1 MKLTACV
8 YLMSSKLGH
17 VWFSGATARLARLGW
32 PGGAETRRRPCTV
45 RVGDG
50 CEVRCYKGEVLIA
63 LVLVLN
69 VMPLAVI
76 YAVACVYGKW
86 LKIRCLIG

>member
-1 MKLTACV
+1 MA
-8 YLMSSKLGH
+8 G
-17 VWFSGATARLARLGW
+17 LARLGR
-32 PGGAETRRRPCTV
+32 PGGAEMRRRPCTV

-63 LVLVLN
+63 LVLVLI

-76 YAVACVYGKW
+76 YAVACVYSKW
-86 LKIRCLIG
+86 LKVRCFIS